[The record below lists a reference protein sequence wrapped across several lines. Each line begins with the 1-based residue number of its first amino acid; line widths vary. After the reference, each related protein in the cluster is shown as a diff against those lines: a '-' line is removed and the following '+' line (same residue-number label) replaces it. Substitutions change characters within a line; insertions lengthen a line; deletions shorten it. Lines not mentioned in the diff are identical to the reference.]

1 MAQYF
6 LGVDVGGTK
15 CHALIADQEGN
26 ARGFAESGPGNHEV
40 VGYNGLKA
48 ALKEITT
55 SALRGAGIKINQ
67 VVGAGFGV
75 AGYDWPSEREPT
87 FEAISTL
94 GLECPFEAVNDTIVG
109 LLAGTTKGWGV
120 AVVGGTGCNCWGWNQ
135 ERKIGHVS
143 GCGGLFGEHGGGGD
157 IVHRAIQSVAYEWSG
172 RGPATKLTTA
182 FLERTGA
189 RDLDDLL
196 EGLILDRYHLN
207 SYVAP
212 TVFQIANEGD
222 PVAQDVLRWAG
233 YELGML
239 GVTVINQLNIKD
251 LEFEVVMVGSLY
263 RGSPILV
270 DTMRATIHEVA
281 PKAVLVPLSAPPVVG
296 GVLLGMEKAG
306 LTAQHFRERL
316 VETTREYM
324 EIYTSWV

>member
-1 MAQYF
+1 MTQYF
-6 LGVDVGGTK
+6 LGVDVGGSK
-15 CHALIADQEGN
+15 CHALIADQDGN

-48 ALKEITT
+48 ALKEITN

-67 VVGAGFGV
+67 VTGAGFGV

-94 GLECPFEAVNDTIVG
+94 GLDCPFEAVNDTIVG
-109 LLAGTTKGWGV
+109 LLAGATKGWGI

-135 ERKIGHVS
+135 IRKIGHVS

-172 RGPATKLTTA
+172 RGPATKLTQA

-196 EGLILDRYHLN
+196 EGLILDRYFLN

-233 YELGML
+233 HELGML

-251 LEFEVVMVGSLY
+251 LEFEVVMVGSIY

-270 DTMRATIHEVA
+270 ETMRQTIHEVA

-306 LTAQHFRERL
+306 LAAQNYRGRL
-316 VETTREYM
+316 VETTREYI